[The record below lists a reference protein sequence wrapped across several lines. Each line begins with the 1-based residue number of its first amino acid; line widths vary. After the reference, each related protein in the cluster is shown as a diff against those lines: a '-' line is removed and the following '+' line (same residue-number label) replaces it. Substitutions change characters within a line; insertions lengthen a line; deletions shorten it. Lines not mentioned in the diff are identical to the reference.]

1 MSIVNFTPLP
11 ALIGG
16 ALIGLAAALLWWML
30 GRIAGVSS
38 ILGNVVTEPGAD
50 SAWRVASV
58 RPHGGNERT
67 LCGAGRNDNLDESGF
82 CVVDQAR
89 YDAAAGQGSPGD
101 LDVDAYGGPRVVD
114 LLDVEVC
121 DWYLEELGE
130 LLREGG
136 ELLYAAVGVVQNRQV
151 RGAGL
156 WRVVGVA
163 LAELREQAPGAQD
176 SRRDAAADVAHD
188 NRFTKVETEHVGWI
202 DTRVDAAEDLESMWR
217 GKGEASERA
226 ACGERGVAADQLVG
240 SDRHRASVSARNR
253 LSELCRRTCHG

>member
-1 MSIVNFTPLP
+1 VRHPP
-11 ALIGG
+11 V
-16 ALIGLAAALLWWML
+16 AARGELCRS
-30 GRIAGVSS
+30 GHI
-38 ILGNVVTEPGAD
+38 
-50 SAWRVASV
+50 
-58 RPHGGNERT
+58 GGNERT
-67 LCGAGRNDNLDESGF
+67 LCGAGRHDNLDESGC

-114 LLDVEVC
+114 LLGVEVC
-121 DWYLEELGE
+121 NWYLEELGE
-130 LLREGG
+130 LLGEGG

-151 RGAGL
+151 RGAGP

-176 SRRDAAADVAHD
+176 SRRDAAADVAYD

-217 GKGEASERA
+217 GKGEASECA
-226 ACGERGVAADQLVG
+226 ACGERGVAADQFVS
-240 SDRHRASVSARNR
+240 SDRHGASISAGYKDRSYDALIMALRVAGVSVALLEIAARQSS
-253 LSELCRRTCHG
+253 LHLVSLTEGAHLVFKTGEVV